1 MKVLE
6 NIRTPAL
13 LQTLQ
18 LIAQPTKT
26 LENYATKYGDIFTV
40 RVMGLKS
47 PPIVFFSHPQAIS
60 DCFAIPAHK
69 LDFKKATHVFK
80 PLFGE
85 NSLVFQ
91 EGRSHQQ
98 HRQLLL
104 PAFHGDNL
112 KSYGQAICQITEEV
126 IQNWTSGTN
135 IYIHNLMS
143 NITLEII
150 LQVVFGITHGA
161 RYQQLKEKL
170 SSLLEDVTK
179 PWYSSLFFFPLLQQD
194 LGAWSP
200 WGIFLK
206 RREEIDKL
214 IYAEI
219 YERRF
224 QNNAARTDILSLLM
238 SARDVNGEQM
248 TDKELRDQLVSLLLL
263 GYETTSGV
271 LAWVFHLIHSHPK
284 VEHQLM
290 QELNTLDDFKNPEA
304 ITQLPYLTAVCQ
316 ETLRIHP
323 IALICTPRMVQDKVE
338 IMGHNFTSETVLV
351 PCIYLAHRR
360 TETYP
365 EAEQFRPERFL
376 NQKFSP
382 YEYLPFGGGYRGCIG
397 GAFSMY
403 ELKLVTAII
412 LSHFQLTLTDKRP
425 VHPVRRGIT
434 IVPSGGVKMV
444 VTKKAKVKKQTRLFT

>member
-1 MKVLE
+1 MKLFD
-6 NIRTPAL
+6 NLRTPAL

-18 LIAQPTKT
+18 LIAEPTKF
-26 LENYATKYGDIFTV
+26 LENNAAKYDDIFTV
-40 RVMGLKS
+40 KVMGLKS

-60 DCFAIPAHK
+60 DCFAIPAQK

-91 EGRSHQQ
+91 EARSHQQ
-98 HRQLLL
+98 QRQLLL

-112 KSYGQAICQITEEV
+112 KSYGQAICQITEQLT
-126 IQNWTSGTN
+126 QNWTSGTD
-135 IYIHNLMS
+135 ICIHKLMS

-150 LQVVFGITHGA
+150 LQVVFGITHGV
-161 RYQQLKEKL
+161 RYQQLKEQL

-206 RREEIDKL
+206 RRNQIDKL

-219 YERRF
+219 SERRW
-224 QNNAARTDILSLLM
+224 QNDTARTDILSLLM
-238 SARDVNGEQM
+238 SARDINGQQM
-248 TDKELRDQLVSLLLL
+248 TDEELRDQLVSLLLL

-271 LAWVFHLIHSHPK
+271 LAWIFYLIHSHPEVK
-284 VEHQLM
+284 YRLM
-290 QELNTLDDFKNPEA
+290 QELNTLENLTNPETIA
-304 ITQLPYLTAVCQ
+304 QLPYLTAVCQ

-323 IALICTPRMVQDKVE
+323 IALICTPRMVKDSVE
-338 IMGHNFTSETVLV
+338 IMGHKFTSETVLV

-360 TETYP
+360 TDTYP
-365 EAEQFRPERFL
+365 EPEKFRPERFL

-382 YEYLPFGGGYRGCIG
+382 YEFLPFGGGYRGCIG
-397 GAFSMY
+397 AAFSMY

-412 LSHFQLTLTDKRP
+412 LSHFELNLTDKRP

-434 IVPSGGVKMV
+434 IVPSGGVKMI
-444 VTKKAKVKKQTRLFT
+444 VTKKAKLKRQTILST

>member
-18 LIAQPTKT
+18 LITQPIKS
-26 LENYATKYGDIFTV
+26 LENYATKYGDIFTM

-98 HRQLLL
+98 QRQLLL

-126 IQNWTSGTN
+126 TQNWTLGTDIC
-135 IYIHNLMS
+135 IYNLMS

-150 LQVVFGITHGA
+150 LQVVFGISHGA

-219 YERRF
+219 YERRL

-290 QELNTLDDFKNPEA
+290 QELNTLDDLTNSEA

-323 IALICTPRMVQDKVE
+323 IALICTPRMVQDRVE

>member
-6 NIRTPAL
+6 NIHTPAL

-18 LIAQPTKT
+18 LIAQPTKS

-98 HRQLLL
+98 QRQLLL

-126 IQNWTSGTN
+126 TQNWTTGKN

-143 NITLEII
+143 DITLEII
-150 LQVVFGITHGA
+150 LQVVFGISHGA

-200 WGIFLK
+200 WRIFLK

-219 YERRF
+219 SERRL
-224 QNNAARTDILSLLM
+224 QNDAARTDILNLLM

-248 TDKELRDQLVSLLLL
+248 TDEELRDQLVSLLLL

-290 QELNTLDDFKNPEA
+290 QELNTLDDLTNPEA

-323 IALICTPRMVQDKVE
+323 IALICTPRMVKDRVE

-365 EAEQFRPERFL
+365 EPEQFQPERFL

-412 LSHFQLTLTDKRP
+412 LSNFELTLTDKRP

-444 VTKKAKVKKQTRLFT
+444 VTKKAKLKKQTRLFT

>member
-1 MKVLE
+1 MKVLD
-6 NIRTPAL
+6 NIHTPAL

-26 LENYATKYGDIFTV
+26 LENYAAKYGEIFAM

-98 HRQLLL
+98 QRQLLL

-126 IQNWTSGTN
+126 TQNWTSGTN
-135 IYIHNLMS
+135 ICIHNLMS
-143 NITLEII
+143 DITLEII
-150 LQVVFGITHGA
+150 LKVVFGITHGA
-161 RYQQLKEKL
+161 HYQQLKEQL

-219 YERRF
+219 SERRL
-224 QNNAARTDILSLLM
+224 QNDAARTDILTMLIL
-238 SARDVNGEQM
+238 ARDVNGEQM

-290 QELNTLDDFKNPEA
+290 QELNTLHDLTNPEA

-323 IALICTPRMVQDKVE
+323 IALICTPRMVKDRVE

-365 EAEQFRPERFL
+365 EPEQFRPERFL

-382 YEYLPFGGGYRGCIG
+382 YEYFPFGGGYRGCIG

-412 LSHFQLTLTDKRP
+412 LSHFKLSLTDKRP

-444 VTKKAKVKKQTRLFT
+444 VTKKAKLKKQTRLFT

>member
-1 MKVLE
+1 MRVFNNL
-6 NIRTPAL
+6 RTPEL

-18 LIAQPTKT
+18 LIAQPTKF
-26 LENYATKYGDIFTV
+26 LENNTAKYGDTFTV
-40 RVMGLKS
+40 KVMGLKS

-60 DCFAIPAHK
+60 DCFAIPAQK

-85 NSLVFQ
+85 NSIVFQ
-91 EGRSHQQ
+91 EARSHQQ
-98 HRQLLL
+98 QRQLLL

-112 KSYGQAICQITEEV
+112 KSYGKGICQITEEV
-126 IQNWTSGTN
+126 TQNWTSGTD
-135 IYIHNLMS
+135 ICIHSVMS

-179 PWYSSLFFFPLLQQD
+179 PWYSSLFFFPSLQKD
-194 LGAWSP
+194 LGTWSP

-206 RREEIDKL
+206 RREQIDKL

-219 YERRF
+219 SERRS
-224 QNNAARTDILSLLM
+224 QNDATRTNILSMLM
-238 SARDVNGEQM
+238 SAHDVNGRQM
-248 TDKELRDQLVSLLLL
+248 TDEELRDQLVSLLLL

-271 LAWVFHLIHSHPK
+271 LAWIFYLIHSHPEVK
-284 VEHQLM
+284 HRLM
-290 QELNTLDDFKNPEA
+290 QELNTLADLTNPEA

-323 IALICTPRMVQDKVE
+323 IALICTPRMVKDSVE
-338 IMGHNFTSETVLV
+338 IMEQKFTSETVLV

-360 TETYP
+360 ADTYP
-365 EAEQFRPERFL
+365 EPEQFRPERFL

-397 GAFSMY
+397 AAFSMY

-412 LSHFQLTLTDKRP
+412 LSHFELSLTDQRP

-444 VTKKAKVKKQTRLFT
+444 VTKKAKLKRQTILST

>member
-1 MKVLE
+1 MKLLE

-18 LIAQPTKT
+18 LIAQPTRS
-26 LENYATKYGDIFTV
+26 LENYAAKYGDIFTV

-98 HRQLLL
+98 QRQLLL

-126 IQNWTSGTN
+126 TQNWTSGTN

-150 LQVVFGITHGA
+150 LQVVFGISHGA
-161 RYQQLKEKL
+161 RYQELKEKL

-219 YERRF
+219 SERRM
-224 QNNAARTDILSLLM
+224 QNDAARTDILSLLM

-290 QELNTLDDFKNPEA
+290 QELNTLDNLTNPEA

-316 ETLRIHP
+316 ETLRIYP
-323 IALICTPRMVQDKVE
+323 IALICTPRMVQDRVE
-338 IMGHNFTSETVLV
+338 IMGHSFTTETVLV

-365 EAEQFRPERFL
+365 EPEQFRPERFL

-412 LSHFQLTLTDKRP
+412 LSHFQLSLTDKRP

-444 VTKKAKVKKQTRLFT
+444 VTKKAKLKKQTRLFT

>member
-1 MKVLE
+1 MKLLE

-18 LIAQPTKT
+18 LIAQPTIS

-85 NSLVFQ
+85 NSIVFQ

-98 HRQLLL
+98 QRQLLL

-126 IQNWTSGTN
+126 TQNWTSGTN

-150 LQVVFGITHGA
+150 LQVVFGISHGT
-161 RYQQLKEKL
+161 RYQELKEKL

-219 YERRF
+219 SERRL
-224 QNNAARTDILSLLM
+224 QNDAARTDILSLLM

-271 LAWVFHLIHSHPK
+271 LAWVFHLIHSHPN

-290 QELNTLDDFKNPEA
+290 QELNTLDNLTDPEA

-316 ETLRIHP
+316 ETLRIYP
-323 IALICTPRMVQDKVE
+323 IALICTPRMVQDRVE
-338 IMGHNFTSETVLV
+338 IMGHSFTSETVLV

-365 EAEQFRPERFL
+365 EPEQFRPERFL

-412 LSHFQLTLTDKRP
+412 LSHFQLSLTDKRP

-444 VTKKAKVKKQTRLFT
+444 VTKKAKLKKQTRLFT

>member
-1 MKVLE
+1 MKILDSLT
-6 NIRTPAL
+6 TPSL

-18 LIAQPTKT
+18 LIAQPTRT
-26 LENYATKYGDIFTV
+26 LEKYAAKYGDIFTM

-47 PPIVFFSHPQAIS
+47 PPILFFSHPQAIS

-85 NSLVFQ
+85 NSIVFQ
-91 EGRSHQQ
+91 EARSHQQ
-98 HRQLLL
+98 QRQLLL

-112 KSYGQAICQITEEV
+112 KFYGQTICQITEELT
-126 IQNWTSGTN
+126 QSWTSGTD
-135 IYIHNLMS
+135 ICIHNLMS
-143 NITLEII
+143 DITLGII
-150 LQVVFGITHGA
+150 LQVVFGITHGV
-161 RYQQLKEKL
+161 RYQQLKEQL

-194 LGAWSP
+194 LGTWSP

-206 RREEIDKL
+206 RREQIDKL

-219 YERRF
+219 SERRW
-224 QNNAARTDILSLLM
+224 QNDAMRTDILSMLM
-238 SARDVNGEQM
+238 SARDINGQQI
-248 TDKELRDQLVSLLLL
+248 TDEELRDQLVSLLLL

-271 LAWVFHLIHSHPK
+271 LAWIFYLIHSYPEVK
-284 VEHQLM
+284 YRLM
-290 QELNTLDDFKNPEA
+290 QELNTLDNLTNPEA
-304 ITQLPYLTAVCQ
+304 ITQSPYLTAVCQ

-323 IALICTPRMVQDKVE
+323 IALICTPRMLKDRVE
-338 IMGHNFTSETVLV
+338 IMGHKFTSETVLV

-360 TETYP
+360 TDTYSEP
-365 EAEQFRPERFL
+365 EQFRPERFL

-397 GAFSMY
+397 AAFSMY

-412 LSHFQLTLTDKRP
+412 LSRFELSLTDKRP

-444 VTKKAKVKKQTRLFT
+444 VTKKAKFKRQAILST

>member
-60 DCFAIPAHK
+60 DCFTIPAHK

-98 HRQLLL
+98 QRQLLL

-126 IQNWTSGTN
+126 TQNWTLGTN

-150 LQVVFGITHGA
+150 LQVVFGITYGV

-170 SSLLEDVTK
+170 SSLLKDVTK

-219 YERRF
+219 SERRL
-224 QNNAARTDILSLLM
+224 QNDATRTDILSLLM

-271 LAWVFHLIHSHPK
+271 LAWLFHLIHFYPK

-290 QELNTLDDFKNPEA
+290 QELNTLDDLTNPEA
-304 ITQLPYLTAVCQ
+304 ITQLPYLTAICQ

-397 GAFSMY
+397 SAFSMY

-412 LSHFQLTLTDKRP
+412 LSHFQLTLTDKRQ

>member
-1 MKVLE
+1 MKLLD
-6 NIRTPAL
+6 NIRTPEL

-18 LIAQPTKT
+18 LIAQPTKF
-26 LENYATKYGDIFTV
+26 LENNAANYGDTFTV
-40 RVMGLKS
+40 KVMGLKS

-60 DCFAIPAHK
+60 DCFAIPAQK

-85 NSLVFQ
+85 KSLVFQ

-98 HRQLLL
+98 QRQLLL

-112 KSYGQAICQITEEV
+112 NSYGQSICEITEK
-126 IQNWTSGTN
+126 ITQNWTSGTD
-135 IYIHNLMS
+135 ICIHKLMS

-150 LQVVFGITHGA
+150 LQVVFGISHGA
-161 RYQQLKEKL
+161 RYQELKERL

-200 WGIFLK
+200 WGMFLK
-206 RREEIDKL
+206 RREQIDKL

-219 YERRF
+219 SERRW
-224 QNNAARTDILSLLM
+224 QNDAARTDILSILM
-238 SARDVNGEQM
+238 SARDINGEQM
-248 TDKELRDQLVSLLLL
+248 TDEELRDQLVSLLLL

-271 LAWVFHLIHSHPK
+271 LAWIFYLIHSHPEVK
-284 VEHQLM
+284 HRLM
-290 QELNTLDDFKNPEA
+290 EELNTLNDITNPEE

-323 IALICTPRMVQDKVE
+323 IALICTPRMVKDSVE
-338 IMGHNFTSETVLV
+338 IMGHKFTSETVLV

-360 TETYP
+360 TETYSEP
-365 EAEQFRPERFL
+365 EQFCPERFL

-397 GAFSMY
+397 AAFSMY

-412 LSHFQLTLTDKRP
+412 LSNFQLSLTDKRP

-444 VTKKAKVKKQTRLFT
+444 VTKKAKLEKQTILST

>member
-1 MKVLE
+1 MKGLD
-6 NIRTPAL
+6 NIRTLAL

-18 LIAQPTKT
+18 LIAKPTKT
-26 LENYATKYGDIFTV
+26 LESCAANYGDIFTM

-60 DCFAIPAHK
+60 DCFAIPAQK

-85 NSLVFQ
+85 NSIVFQ
-91 EGRSHQQ
+91 EARSHQQ
-98 HRQLLL
+98 QRQLLL

-112 KSYGQAICQITEEV
+112 KSYGQVICQITEKL
-126 IQNWTSGTN
+126 IQDWTLGKN
-135 IYIHNLMS
+135 ICIHHLMS
-143 NITLEII
+143 NITLKII

-161 RYQQLKEKL
+161 RYQQLKEQL

-200 WGIFLK
+200 WGMFLK
-206 RREEIDKL
+206 RREQIDKL

-219 YERRF
+219 SERRS
-224 QNNAARTDILSLLM
+224 QNDAMRTDILSMLM
-238 SARDVNGEQM
+238 SAHDVNGQKM
-248 TDKELRDQLVSLLLL
+248 TDEELRDQLVSLLLL

-271 LAWVFHLIHSHPK
+271 LAWIFHLIHSHPEVK
-284 VEHQLM
+284 HRLM
-290 QELNTLDDFKNPEA
+290 QELDTLDDITNPEG

-323 IALICTPRMVQDKVE
+323 IALICTPRMVKDSVE
-338 IMGHNFTSETVLV
+338 IMGQQFTSETVLV

-360 TETYP
+360 SETYP
-365 EAEQFRPERFL
+365 EPEQFQPERFL

-397 GAFSMY
+397 AAFSMY

-412 LSHFQLTLTDKRP
+412 LSNFELSLTDKRP

-444 VTKKAKVKKQTRLFT
+444 VTKKAKLKKQTILST

>member
-1 MKVLE
+1 MKLFE
-6 NIRTPAL
+6 NLSTPAL

-18 LIAQPTKT
+18 LIAEPTKF
-26 LENYATKYGDIFTV
+26 LENNAAKYGDIFTV
-40 RVMGLKS
+40 KVMGLKS

-60 DCFAIPAHK
+60 DCFAIPAQK
-69 LDFKKATHVFK
+69 LDFQKATHVFK

-85 NSLVFQ
+85 NSIVFQ
-91 EGRSHQQ
+91 EARSHQQ
-98 HRQLLL
+98 QRQLLL

-112 KSYGQAICQITEEV
+112 KSYGQAICQITEE
-126 IQNWTSGTN
+126 ITQNWTSGTN
-135 IYIHNLMS
+135 ICIHKLMS

-161 RYQQLKEKL
+161 RYQQLKEQL

-179 PWYSSLFFFPLLQQD
+179 PWYSSLFFFPSLQKD

-206 RREEIDKL
+206 RREQIDKL

-219 YERRF
+219 SERRW
-224 QNNAARTDILSLLM
+224 QNDPARTDILSLLM
-238 SARDVNGEQM
+238 SAYDVNGQQM
-248 TDKELRDQLVSLLLL
+248 TDEELRDQLVSLLLL

-271 LAWVFHLIHSHPK
+271 LAWIFYLIHSHPK
-284 VEHQLM
+284 VKHRLM
-290 QELNTLDDFKNPEA
+290 QELNTLNNLTNPETIA
-304 ITQLPYLTAVCQ
+304 QLPYLTAVCQ

-323 IALICTPRMVQDKVE
+323 IALICTPRMVKDRVE
-338 IMGHNFTSETVLV
+338 IMGHKFTSETVLV

-360 TETYP
+360 AETYP
-365 EAEQFRPERFL
+365 ESEQFRPERFL

-397 GAFSMY
+397 AAFSMY

-412 LSHFQLTLTDKRP
+412 LSRFELSLTDKRP

-444 VTKKAKVKKQTRLFT
+444 VTKKAKLKKQTILST

>member
-1 MKVLE
+1 MKILE
-6 NIRTPAL
+6 NLRTPAL

-18 LIAQPTKT
+18 LIAQPTNF
-26 LENYATKYGDIFTV
+26 LETNAAKYDDIFTV
-40 RVMGLKS
+40 KVMGLKS

-60 DCFAIPAHK
+60 DCFAIPAQQ

-85 NSLVFQ
+85 NSIVFQ
-91 EGRSHQQ
+91 EARSHQQ
-98 HRQLLL
+98 QRQLLL

-112 KSYGQAICQITEEV
+112 KSYGQVICQITEKL
-126 IQNWTSGTN
+126 IQDWTLGKN
-135 IYIHNLMS
+135 ICIHHLMS

-161 RYQQLKEKL
+161 RYQELKEKL

-200 WGIFLK
+200 WGAFLK
-206 RREEIDKL
+206 RREQIDKL

-219 YERRF
+219 SERRS
-224 QNNAARTDILSLLM
+224 QNDAARTDILSMLM
-238 SARDVNGEQM
+238 SAHDVNGQQM
-248 TDKELRDQLVSLLLL
+248 TDEELRDQLVSLLLL

-271 LAWVFHLIHSHPK
+271 LAWIFYLIHYHPEVK
-284 VEHQLM
+284 HQLM
-290 QELNTLDDFKNPEA
+290 QELNTLDDVTNPEA
-304 ITQLPYLTAVCQ
+304 ITQLSYLTAVCQ

-323 IALICTPRMVQDKVE
+323 IALICTPRMVKDKVE
-338 IMGHNFTSETVLV
+338 IMGHEFTSETVLV
-351 PCIYLAHRR
+351 PCIHLAHRR
-360 TETYP
+360 AETYP
-365 EAEQFRPERFL
+365 EPEQFHPERFV

-397 GAFSMY
+397 AAFSMY

-412 LSHFQLTLTDKRP
+412 LSNFELSFTDKRP
-425 VHPVRRGIT
+425 VHPIRRGIT

-444 VTKKAKVKKQTRLFT
+444 VTKKAKLKKQTILSS

>member
-1 MKVLE
+1 MKILE

-18 LIAQPTKT
+18 LIAQPTKS

-98 HRQLLL
+98 QRQLLL

-126 IQNWTSGTN
+126 TQNWTLGTN

-150 LQVVFGITHGA
+150 LQVVFGISHGA

-219 YERRF
+219 SERRL
-224 QNNAARTDILSLLM
+224 QNDAARTDILSLLM

-271 LAWVFHLIHSHPK
+271 LAWVFHLIHSHPEVK
-284 VEHQLM
+284 NQLM
-290 QELNTLDDFKNPEA
+290 QELNTLDDLTNPET

-323 IALICTPRMVQDKVE
+323 IALICTPRMVQDRVE

-365 EAEQFRPERFL
+365 EAEQFRPERFI

-412 LSHFQLTLTDKRP
+412 LSHFQLSLTDKRP

-434 IVPSGGVKMV
+434 IVPSGGVKMF
-444 VTKKAKVKKQTRLFT
+444 VTKKTKLKKQTRLFT

>member
-1 MKVLE
+1 MRVLD
-6 NIRTPAL
+6 NLRIPAL

-18 LIAQPTKT
+18 LIAKPTKT
-26 LENYATKYGDIFTV
+26 LETCAAKYGDIFTM

-98 HRQLLL
+98 QRQLLL

-112 KSYGQAICQITEEV
+112 KSYGQAIYQITEEV
-126 IQNWTSGTN
+126 TQNWTSGTN
-135 IYIHNLMS
+135 ICIHNLMS

-150 LQVVFGITHGA
+150 LQVVFGISHGA

-219 YERRF
+219 SERRL
-224 QNNAARTDILSLLM
+224 QNDAARTDILSLLM

-248 TDKELRDQLVSLLLL
+248 TDEELRDQLVSLLLL

-290 QELNTLDDFKNPEA
+290 QELKTLGDLTNPEA

-316 ETLRIHP
+316 ETLRIYP
-323 IALICTPRMVQDKVE
+323 IALICTPRMVKDRVE

-351 PCIYLAHRR
+351 PCIYLAHRHS
-360 TETYP
+360 ETYP
-365 EAEQFRPERFL
+365 EPEQFRPERFL
-376 NQKFSP
+376 NKKFSP

-412 LSHFQLTLTDKRP
+412 LSHFQLSLTDKRP

-444 VTKKAKVKKQTRLFT
+444 VTKKAKLKKQTILFT

>member
-1 MKVLE
+1 MKLFA
-6 NIRTPAL
+6 NLRTPAL

-18 LIAQPTKT
+18 LIAEPTKF
-26 LENYATKYGDIFTV
+26 LENNAAKYDDVFTV
-40 RVMGLKS
+40 QVMGLKS

-85 NSLVFQ
+85 NSIVFQ
-91 EGRSHQQ
+91 EARSHQQ
-98 HRQLLL
+98 QRQLLL

-112 KSYGQAICQITEEV
+112 KYYGQAICQITEEST
-126 IQNWTSGTN
+126 QHWTSGTD
-135 IYIHNLMS
+135 ICIHKLMS

-161 RYQQLKEKL
+161 RYQQLKEQL

-179 PWYSSLFFFPLLQQD
+179 PWYSSLFFFPSLQKD

-200 WGIFLK
+200 WGLFLK
-206 RREEIDKL
+206 RREQIDKL

-219 YERRF
+219 SERRW
-224 QNNAARTDILSLLM
+224 QNDTARTDILSLLM
-238 SARDVNGEQM
+238 SAYDVNGQQM
-248 TDKELRDQLVSLLLL
+248 TDEELRDQLVSLLLL

-271 LAWVFHLIHSHPK
+271 LAWIFYLIHSHPK
-284 VEHQLM
+284 VKHRLM
-290 QELNTLDDFKNPEA
+290 QELNTLDNLTNPETIA
-304 ITQLPYLTAVCQ
+304 QLPYLTAVCQ

-323 IALICTPRMVQDKVE
+323 IALICTPRMVKDKVE
-338 IMGHNFTSETVLV
+338 IMGHEFTSETVLV

-360 TETYP
+360 AETYP
-365 EAEQFRPERFL
+365 EPEQFRPERFL

-397 GAFSMY
+397 AAFSMY

-412 LSHFQLTLTDKRP
+412 LSRFELSLTDKRP

-444 VTKKAKVKKQTRLFT
+444 VTKKAKLKKQTILST

>member
-1 MKVLE
+1 MKLLDK
-6 NIRTPAL
+6 IHTPAL

-18 LIAQPTKT
+18 LIAQPTKS

-85 NSLVFQ
+85 NSIVFQ

-98 HRQLLL
+98 QRQLLL

-126 IQNWTSGTN
+126 TPNWTLGTN
-135 IYIHNLMS
+135 ICIHNLMS

-150 LQVVFGITHGA
+150 LQVVFGISHGT
-161 RYQQLKEKL
+161 RYQELKEKL

-219 YERRF
+219 SERRM
-224 QNNAARTDILSLLM
+224 QNDAVRTDILSLLM
-238 SARDVNGEQM
+238 SAHDVNGEQM

-271 LAWVFHLIHSHPK
+271 LAWVFYLIHSHSEVK
-284 VEHQLM
+284 NRLM
-290 QELNTLDDFKNPEA
+290 QELNTLDNLTDPEA

-365 EAEQFRPERFL
+365 KPEQFRPERFL

-434 IVPSGGVKMV
+434 IVPSGGVKMF
-444 VTKKAKVKKQTRLFT
+444 VTEKAKIKIQTRLFT

>member
-1 MKVLE
+1 MKVFE

-18 LIAQPTKT
+18 LIAQPTKS

-98 HRQLLL
+98 QRQLLL

-112 KSYGQAICQITEEV
+112 KSYGQPICQITEEV
-126 IQNWTSGTN
+126 TKNWTSGTN

-161 RYQQLKEKL
+161 RYQELKEKL
-170 SSLLEDVTK
+170 TSLLEDVTK

-219 YERRF
+219 SERRL
-224 QNNAARTDILSLLM
+224 QNDAGRTDILSLLM

-248 TDKELRDQLVSLLLL
+248 TDEELRDQLVSLLLL

-271 LAWVFHLIHSHPK
+271 LAWVFYLIHSHPEVK
-284 VEHQLM
+284 NQLM
-290 QELNTLDDFKNPEA
+290 QELNTLDNLTDPEA

-323 IALICTPRMVQDKVE
+323 IALICTPRMVKDRVE

-412 LSHFQLTLTDKRP
+412 LSHFQLSLTDKRP